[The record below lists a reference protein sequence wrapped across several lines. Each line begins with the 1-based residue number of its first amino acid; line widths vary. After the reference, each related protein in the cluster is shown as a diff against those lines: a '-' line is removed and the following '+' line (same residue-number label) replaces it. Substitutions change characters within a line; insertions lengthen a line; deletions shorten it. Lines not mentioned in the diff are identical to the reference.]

1 MFIPIVY
8 TLRMDLP
15 FIEFKLSD
23 DVEGLQAIAFVDA
36 PAIGLN
42 YQAFAPHKF
51 EIINEEKR
59 IVMGAAM
66 IPDLPIYR
74 RDERGEY
81 YAIFRKETIKALVQ
95 KLFKENKHN
104 NFNEQHNA
112 FKILDGVYIYQSFIT
127 DQELGILAPKGFENV
142 ADGTWFIAAKVEN
155 DEAWSK
161 VKEDGILKGFS
172 VEGVFDLEPYKFKKM
187 NKLNLDSV
195 ISTLKSVF
203 ADAEVAA
210 EDKTFGEAALVDG
223 TIVKWE
229 GELMEGTAITVVLP
243 EGEVAAPDGIHEVSD
258 GTIIETAG
266 GLVVNIQP
274 MSEIASE
281 ENEFTT
287 EMLNEMVE
295 KALAK
300 YAEAFTATLEGV
312 KAENAGLKLELAA
325 IVADKESLKKEFS
338 ATLNKVGTELE
349 EIVKSEAATSS
360 KPQEFKAQ
368 SRAEKAAQMGAVI
381 RANKLK

>member
-1 MFIPIVY
+1 
-8 TLRMDLP
+8 MDLP

-51 EIINEEKR
+51 EVINEEKR

-127 DQELGILAPKGFENV
+127 DQELGILPPQGFENV

-172 VEGVFDLEPYKFKKM
+172 VEGVFDLEPYKFKQM
-187 NKLNLDSV
+187 NKINLESV
-195 ISTLKSVF
+195 INTLKSVF
-203 ADAEVAA
+203 SDEEVAA

-243 EGEVAAPDGIHEVSD
+243 EGEVAAPDGIHEVED

-266 GLVVNIQP
+266 GLVVNIQA
-274 MSEIASE
+274 MSDIATQD
-281 ENEFTT
+281 NEFTT

-312 KAENAGLKLELAA
+312 KAENEGLKLELAA

-349 EIVKSEAATSS
+349 EIVKSEASTAS

-368 SRAEKAAQMGAVI
+368 TRAEKAAAIGAII
-381 RANKLK
+381 RANKQTK

>member
-1 MFIPIVY
+1 
-8 TLRMDLP
+8 MDLP
-15 FIEFKLSD
+15 LIEFKLSD

-42 YQAFAPHKF
+42 YQAFAPQKF
-51 EIINEEKR
+51 EVLNEEKR

-74 RDERGEY
+74 RDTNIGEY
-81 YAIFRKETIKALVQ
+81 YAIFKKETIKALVQ

-127 DQELGILAPKGFENV
+127 DQELGILPPQGFENV

-161 VKEDGILKGFS
+161 VKENGILKGFS

-187 NKLNLDSV
+187 NKINLESV
-195 ISTLKSVF
+195 INTLKSVF
-203 ADAEVAA
+203 ADEEVVAE
-210 EDKTFGEAALVDG
+210 ESTFGEATLVDG

-229 GELMEGTAITVVLP
+229 GELAEGTALVVVMP
-243 EGEVAAPDGIHEVSD
+243 EGEVAAPDGIHEISD

-266 GLVVNIQP
+266 GLVVNIQA
-274 MSEIASE
+274 MSEIATE
-281 ENEFTT
+281 DNEFTT

-300 YAEAFTATLEGV
+300 YAEAFTATLEGI
-312 KAENAGLKLELAA
+312 KSENDSLKLELAA

-338 ATLNKVGTELE
+338 ATLNKVGAELE
-349 EIVKSEAATSS
+349 EIVKSESATAK

-368 SRAEKAAQMGAVI
+368 TRADKAAAMGAII

>member
-1 MFIPIVY
+1 
-8 TLRMDLP
+8 MDLP

-51 EIINEEKR
+51 EVINEEKR

-203 ADAEVAA
+203 ADAETEVVA
-210 EDKTFGEAALVDG
+210 EEKTFGEAALVDG

-229 GELMEGTAITVVLP
+229 GELMEGTALVVVLP

-266 GLVVNIQP
+266 GLVVNIQA
-274 MSEIASE
+274 MSDIATE
-281 ENEFTT
+281 DNEFTS

-312 KAENAGLKLELAA
+312 KAENEGLKLELAA
-325 IVADKESLKKEFS
+325 IKADKETLRNEFS
-338 ATLNKVGTELE
+338 ATLSKVGTELE

-368 SRAEKAAQMGAVI
+368 SRAEKAAAMGAII
-381 RANKLK
+381 RANKLNK

>member
-1 MFIPIVY
+1 
-8 TLRMDLP
+8 MDLP

-51 EIINEEKR
+51 EVINEEKR

-127 DQELGILAPKGFENV
+127 DQELGILAPQGFENV

-187 NKLNLDSV
+187 NKLNLESV
-195 ISTLKSVF
+195 INTLKSVF
-203 ADAEVAA
+203 ADVETEVAT
-210 EDKTFGEAALVDG
+210 EEVTFGEATLVDG

-229 GELMEGTAITVVLP
+229 GELIEGTALVVVMP
-243 EGEVAAPDGIHEVSD
+243 EGEVAAPDGIHELAD

-266 GLVVNIQP
+266 GLVVNIQA
-274 MSEIASE
+274 MADIATE
-281 ENEFTT
+281 DNEFTT
-287 EMLNEMVE
+287 EMLNELVE

-300 YAEAFTATLEGV
+300 YAEAFTATLESV
-312 KAENAGLKLELAA
+312 KAESDSLKLELAA
-325 IVADKESLKKEFS
+325 IKADKETLRNEFS
-338 ATLNKVGTELE
+338 ATLSKVGTELE

-368 SRAEKAAQMGAVI
+368 SRAEKAAAMGAII
-381 RANKLK
+381 RANKLNK

>member
-1 MFIPIVY
+1 
-8 TLRMDLP
+8 MDLP

-51 EIINEEKR
+51 EVINEEKR

-127 DQELGILAPKGFENV
+127 DKELGILPPQGFENV

-195 ISTLKSVF
+195 INTLKSVF
-203 ADAEVAA
+203 ADAETEVVA
-210 EDKTFGEAALVDG
+210 EEKTFGEATLVDG

-229 GELMEGTAITVVLP
+229 GELMEGTALVVVLP
-243 EGEVAAPDGIHEVSD
+243 EGEVAAPDGIHEISD

-287 EMLNEMVE
+287 EMLNELVE

-300 YAEAFTATLEGV
+300 YAEAFTATLEGI
-312 KAENAGLKLELAA
+312 KSENDSLKLELAA
-325 IVADKESLKKEFS
+325 IVADKETLRNEFS
-338 ATLNKVGTELE
+338 ATLNKVGLELRRNR
-349 EIVKSEAATSS
+349 K
-360 KPQEFKAQ
+360 K
-368 SRAEKAAQMGAVI
+368 
-381 RANKLK
+381 

>member
-1 MFIPIVY
+1 
-8 TLRMDLP
+8 MDLP

-127 DQELGILAPKGFENV
+127 DQELGILAPQGFENV

-203 ADAEVAA
+203 ADAETEVVA
-210 EDKTFGEAALVDG
+210 EEKTFGEAALVDG

-229 GELMEGTAITVVLP
+229 GELMEGTALTVVLP

-266 GLVVNIQP
+266 GLVVNIQA
-274 MSEIASE
+274 MSDIATE
-281 ENEFTT
+281 DNEFTS

-312 KAENAGLKLELAA
+312 KAENEGLKLELAA
-325 IVADKESLKKEFS
+325 IKADKETLRNEFS
-338 ATLNKVGTELE
+338 ATLSKVGTELE

-368 SRAEKAAQMGAVI
+368 SRAEKAAAMGAII

>member
-1 MFIPIVY
+1 
-8 TLRMDLP
+8 MDLP

-23 DVEGLQAIAFVDA
+23 EVEGLQAIAFVDA

-51 EIINEEKR
+51 EVINEDKR

-172 VEGVFDLEPYKFKKM
+172 VEGVFDLEPYKFKQM
-187 NKLNLDSV
+187 NKINLESV
-195 ISTLKSVF
+195 INTLKSVF
-203 ADAEVAA
+203 SDEEVAT
-210 EDKTFGEAALVDG
+210 EEKTFGEAALVDG

-281 ENEFTT
+281 ENEFTS

-312 KAENAGLKLELAA
+312 KSENEGLKLELAA
-325 IVADKESLKKEFS
+325 IKADKETLRNEFS
-338 ATLNKVGTELE
+338 ATLSKVGTELE

-368 SRAEKAAQMGAVI
+368 SRAEKAAAMGAII

>member
-187 NKLNLDSV
+187 NKINLESV
-195 ISTLKSVF
+195 INTLKSVF

-210 EDKTFGEAALVDG
+210 EEKIFGEAALVDG

-368 SRAEKAAQMGAVI
+368 SRAEKAAAMGAVI

>member
-1 MFIPIVY
+1 
-8 TLRMDLP
+8 MDLP

-51 EIINEEKR
+51 EVINEEKR

-127 DQELGILAPKGFENV
+127 DQELGILAPQGFENV

-187 NKLNLDSV
+187 NKLNLESV
-195 ISTLKSVF
+195 INTLKSVF
-203 ADAEVAA
+203 ADVETEVAT
-210 EDKTFGEAALVDG
+210 EEVTFGEATLVDG

-229 GELMEGTAITVVLP
+229 GELIEGTALVVVMP
-243 EGEVAAPDGIHEVSD
+243 EGEVAAPDGIHELAD

-266 GLVVNIQP
+266 GLVVNIQA
-274 MSEIASE
+274 MADIATE
-281 ENEFTT
+281 DNEFTT
-287 EMLNEMVE
+287 EMLNELVE

-300 YAEAFTATLEGV
+300 YAEAFTATLEGI
-312 KAENAGLKLELAA
+312 KSENDSLKLELAA
-325 IVADKESLKKEFS
+325 IKSDKETLRNEFS
-338 ATLNKVGTELE
+338 ATLNKVGVELE
-349 EIVKSEAATSS
+349 EIVKSESATSK

-368 SRAEKAAQMGAVI
+368 SRAEKAAAMGAII
-381 RANKLK
+381 RANKLNK

>member
-1 MFIPIVY
+1 
-8 TLRMDLP
+8 MDLP

-51 EIINEEKR
+51 EVINEEKR
-59 IVMGAAM
+59 IILGAAM
-66 IPDLPIYR
+66 IPNLPIYR

-127 DQELGILAPKGFENV
+127 DKELGILPPQGFENV

-203 ADAEVAA
+203 ADAETEVVA
-210 EDKTFGEAALVDG
+210 EEKIFGEAALVDG

-229 GELMEGTAITVVLP
+229 GELMEGTALVVVLP
-243 EGEVAAPDGIHEVSD
+243 EGEVAAPDGIHEISD

-300 YAEAFTATLEGV
+300 YAEAFTATLEGM
-312 KAENAGLKLELAA
+312 KAENDSLKLELAA
-325 IVADKESLKKEFS
+325 IVADKETLRNEFS

-368 SRAEKAAQMGAVI
+368 SRAEKAAAMGAII

>member
-1 MFIPIVY
+1 
-8 TLRMDLP
+8 MDLP
-15 FIEFKLSD
+15 FIEFKLTD
-23 DVEGLQAIAFVDA
+23 DVDGLQAIALVDS

-51 EIINEEKR
+51 EVINEDKR

-81 YAIFRKETIKALVQ
+81 YAIFKKETIKALVQ

-127 DQELGILAPKGFENV
+127 DAELGISAPSGFENV

-155 DEAWSK
+155 DEAWAK
-161 VKEDGILKGFS
+161 VKEEGILKGFS

-187 NKLNLDSV
+187 NKLNLESV

-203 ADAEVAA
+203 SDAEVD
-210 EDKTFGEAALVDG
+210 ETPTEENFEEATLVDG

-229 GELMEGTAITVVLP
+229 GTLAEGTALVVVMP
-243 EGEVAAPDGIHEVSD
+243 EGEVAAPDGIHELSD

-266 GLVVNIQP
+266 GLVVNIQA
-274 MSEIASE
+274 MGE
-281 ENEFTT
+281 EVEEETYDNEFTS
-287 EMLNEMVE
+287 EMLNEMIE
-295 KALAK
+295 KAMAQ
-300 YAEAFTATLEGV
+300 YAEAFTASLDLIKSENETLRT
-312 KAENAGLKLELAA
+312 ELAE
-325 IVADKESLKKEFS
+325 IKNSKEELKNEFS
-338 ATLNKVGTELE
+338 ATLNKVGEELE
-349 EIVKSEAATSS
+349 EIVKAEPSTSS
-360 KPQEFKAQ
+360 KPQEFKAL
-368 SRAEKAAQMGAVI
+368 SRAERAANMGAII
-381 RANKLK
+381 RANK

>member
-1 MFIPIVY
+1 
-8 TLRMDLP
+8 MDLP

-51 EIINEEKR
+51 EVINEEKR

-203 ADAEVAA
+203 ADAETEVVA
-210 EDKTFGEAALVDG
+210 EEKTFGEAALVDG

-229 GELMEGTAITVVLP
+229 GELMEGTALTVVLP

-266 GLVVNIQP
+266 GLVVNIQA
-274 MSEIASE
+274 MSDIATE
-281 ENEFTT
+281 DNEFTS

-300 YAEAFTATLEGV
+300 YAEAFTATLEGI
-312 KAENAGLKLELAA
+312 KSENEGLKLELAA
-325 IVADKESLKKEFS
+325 IKADKETLRNEFS
-338 ATLNKVGTELE
+338 ATLSKVGTELE

-368 SRAEKAAQMGAVI
+368 SRAEKAAAMGAII

>member
-1 MFIPIVY
+1 
-8 TLRMDLP
+8 MDLP

-51 EIINEEKR
+51 EVINEEKR

-81 YAIFRKETIKALVQ
+81 YAIFRKETIKSLVQ

-172 VEGVFDLEPYKFKKM
+172 VEGVFDLEPYKFKQM

-203 ADAEVAA
+203 ADAETEVVA
-210 EDKTFGEAALVDG
+210 EEKTFGEAALVDG

-229 GELMEGTAITVVLP
+229 GDLMEGTAITVVLP
-243 EGEVAAPDGIHEVSD
+243 EGEVAAPDGIHEITD

-266 GLVVNIQP
+266 GLVVNIQA
-274 MSEIASE
+274 MSEIATE
-281 ENEFTT
+281 DNEFTS

-300 YAEAFTATLEGV
+300 YAEAFTATLESV
-312 KAENAGLKLELAA
+312 KSENEGLKLELAA
-325 IVADKESLKKEFS
+325 IKADKETLRNEFS
-338 ATLNKVGTELE
+338 ATLSKVGTELE

-368 SRAEKAAQMGAVI
+368 SRAEKAAAMGAII

>member
-1 MFIPIVY
+1 
-8 TLRMDLP
+8 MDLP

-127 DQELGILAPKGFENV
+127 DQELGILPPKGFENV

-203 ADAEVAA
+203 ADAETEVVA
-210 EDKTFGEAALVDG
+210 EEKTFGEAALVDG

-243 EGEVAAPDGIHEVSD
+243 EGEVAAPDGIHEITD

-266 GLVVNIQP
+266 GLVVNIQM
-274 MSEIASE
+274 MSEVASE

-312 KAENAGLKLELAA
+312 KAENEGLKLELAA
-325 IVADKESLKKEFS
+325 IKADKETLRNEFS
-338 ATLNKVGTELE
+338 ATLSKVGTELE

-368 SRAEKAAQMGAVI
+368 SRAEKAAAMGAII

>member
-1 MFIPIVY
+1 
-8 TLRMDLP
+8 MDLP
-15 FIEFKLSD
+15 LIEFKLSD

-42 YQAFAPHKF
+42 YQAFAPQKF
-51 EIINEEKR
+51 EVLNEEKR

-74 RDERGEY
+74 RDTNIGEY
-81 YAIFRKETIKALVQ
+81 YAIFKKETIKALVQ

-127 DQELGILAPKGFENV
+127 DQELGILPPKGFENV

-161 VKEDGILKGFS
+161 VKENGILKGFS

-187 NKLNLDSV
+187 NKINLESV
-195 ISTLKSVF
+195 INTLKSVF
-203 ADAEVAA
+203 ADEEVVAE
-210 EDKTFGEAALVDG
+210 ESTFGEATLVDG

-229 GELMEGTAITVVLP
+229 GELAEGTALVVVMP
-243 EGEVAAPDGIHEVSD
+243 EGEVAAPDGIHEISD

-266 GLVVNIQP
+266 GLVVNIQA
-274 MSEIASE
+274 MSEIATE
-281 ENEFTT
+281 DNEFTT

-300 YAEAFTATLEGV
+300 YAEAFTATLQGI
-312 KAENAGLKLELAA
+312 KSENDSLKLELAA
-325 IVADKESLKKEFS
+325 IKADKETLRNEFS

-349 EIVKSEAATSS
+349 EIVKSESATAK

-368 SRAEKAAQMGAVI
+368 TRADKAAAMGAII

>member
-1 MFIPIVY
+1 
-8 TLRMDLP
+8 MDLP

-51 EIINEEKR
+51 EVINEEKR

-187 NKLNLDSV
+187 NKINLESV
-195 ISTLKSVF
+195 INTLKSVF
-203 ADAEVAA
+203 SDEEVAA

-229 GELMEGTAITVVLP
+229 GELAEGTALTVVLP
-243 EGEVAAPDGIHEVSD
+243 EGEVAAPDGIHEVED

-266 GLVVNIQP
+266 GLVVNIQA
-274 MSEIASE
+274 MSDIATQD
-281 ENEFTT
+281 NEFTS

-312 KAENAGLKLELAA
+312 KAENEGLKLELAA

-349 EIVKSEAATSS
+349 EIVKSEASTAS

-368 SRAEKAAQMGAVI
+368 SRAEKAAAMGAII

>member
-1 MFIPIVY
+1 
-8 TLRMDLP
+8 MDLP

-187 NKLNLDSV
+187 NKLNLESV
-195 ISTLKSVF
+195 INTLKSVF
-203 ADAEVAA
+203 ADVETEVAT
-210 EDKTFGEAALVDG
+210 EEVTFGEATLVDG

-229 GELMEGTAITVVLP
+229 GELIEGTALVVVMP
-243 EGEVAAPDGIHEVSD
+243 EGEVAAPDGIHELAD
-258 GTIIETAG
+258 GTMIETAG
-266 GLVVNIQP
+266 GLVVNIQA
-274 MSEIASE
+274 MADIATE
-281 ENEFTT
+281 DNEFTT
-287 EMLNEMVE
+287 EMLNELVE

-300 YAEAFTATLEGV
+300 YAEAFTATLEGI

-325 IVADKESLKKEFS
+325 IVADKESLKNEFS
-338 ATLNKVGTELE
+338 ATLSKVGTELE
-349 EIVKSEAATSS
+349 EIVKSEASTSK

-368 SRAEKAAQMGAVI
+368 SRAEKAAAMGAII
-381 RANKLK
+381 RANKLNK

>member
-1 MFIPIVY
+1 
-8 TLRMDLP
+8 MDLP

-51 EIINEEKR
+51 EVINEEKR

-127 DQELGILAPKGFENV
+127 DKELGILPPQGFENV

-203 ADAEVAA
+203 ADAETEVVA
-210 EDKTFGEAALVDG
+210 EEKTFGEAALVDG

-229 GELMEGTAITVVLP
+229 GELMEGTALTVVLP

-274 MSEIASE
+274 MSEIATE
-281 ENEFTT
+281 DNEFTS

-312 KAENAGLKLELAA
+312 KAENEGLKLELAA
-325 IVADKESLKKEFS
+325 IKADKETLRNEFS
-338 ATLNKVGTELE
+338 ATLSKVGTELE

-368 SRAEKAAQMGAVI
+368 SRAEKAAAMGAII